1 MLPVIINL
9 LYPAQCRACGE
20 KTSSWDQHI
29 CENCQKRIKRR
40 LPPFCVK
47 CGKQISGD
55 PQIQNMCTDC
65 KKEKIYFDHALSVFH
80 YDGVLKELVHDFKY
94 KKVTSLAAGFADLVV
109 DFMKEYSMAKDTD
122 IILSIPM
129 HPWRLFKREVNAS
142 DILAKNIAKRLGRRY
157 STKIL
162 KKIKNTPPQSK
173 LPRSERI
180 NNIKYSFS
188 IHKNKETEIKD
199 KNILLVDDLLTT
211 GSTVNECARL
221 LKGASSGRIEVI
233 TLARGDRLP

>member
-1 MLPVIINL
+1 M
-9 LYPAQCRACGE
+9 
-20 KTSSWDQHI
+20 QHM
-29 CENCQKRIKRR
+29 
-40 LPPFCVK
+40 CV
-47 CGKQISGD
+47 
-55 PQIQNMCTDC
+55 DC
-65 KKEKIYFDHALSVFH
+65 KKEHLYFDRALSVFH

-94 KKVTSLAAGFADLVV
+94 KKATSLAVEFADLTV
-109 DFMKEYSMAKDTD
+109 DFIKEYGVGKDTD

-129 HPWRLFKREVNAS
+129 HPRRLFKREVNTS
-142 DILAKNIAKRLGRRY
+142 DILAKNIAKRLGLKY
-157 STKIL
+157 SARVL
-162 KKIKNTPPQSK
+162 KKIKNTVPQSK

-188 IHKNKETEIKD
+188 LHKNKKTEIKN